1 MSLIC
6 QTDPIPTSQ
15 KRHGLYLGSKGDA
28 KSRSKLEA
36 WGVTHILN
44 MTPEKEA
51 GIKVN
56 NYNLE
61 FFLFPFLA
69 FPISDVTSSS
79 SFLLYFLMIVCFSL
93 LMIEKLV
100 YLHYFALFPR
110 IHINSKIWS

>member
-1 MSLIC
+1 MSLIF
-6 QTDPIPTSQ
+6 QTDPIPTSR

-56 NYNLE
+56 MHIIMIPGNLVPLH
-61 FFLFPFLA
+61 F
-69 FPISDVTSSS
+69 TS
-79 SFLLYFLMIVCFSL
+79 LT
-93 LMIEKLV
+93 
-100 YLHYFALFPR
+100 
-110 IHINSKIWS
+110 